1 MLKTRM
7 ICNQLQVIRVFA
19 YALLWWKRQKESRT
33 AFYGQI
39 PKIAILPVI
48 EADTPCL
55 IVQSDNQKSAP
66 RLINA
71 ERLF

>member
-1 MLKTRM
+1 M

-19 YALLWWKRQKESRT
+19 YALLWWKRQKESMA

-39 PKIAILPVI
+39 LENGILPVTG
-48 EADTPCL
+48 ADTPCL

>member
-1 MLKTRM
+1 M
-7 ICNQLQVIRVFA
+7 A
-19 YALLWWKRQKESRT
+19 

-39 PKIAILPVI
+39 LENGILPVI

-55 IVQSDNQKSAP
+55 IVQSDNQTSAP

>member
-1 MLKTRM
+1 M
-7 ICNQLQVIRVFA
+7 A
-19 YALLWWKRQKESRT
+19 

-39 PKIAILPVI
+39 SKIAILPVI
-48 EADTPCL
+48 GADTPCL
-55 IVQSDNQKSAP
+55 IVQSYNQKSAP